1 MEFSSEIKENYIIAK
16 PFDKVDATNADDF
29 AESMLDLF
37 KNCKN
42 VVLDFTNLNY
52 ISSAGLR
59 SVLIAAKE
67 AQNIGGSFVLCSMQE
82 HIFEIFKM
90 TGFTEMLKI
99 VSNLEEAVN
108 FINNS

>member
-1 MEFSSEIKENYIIAK
+1 MIL
-16 PFDKVDATNADDF
+16 DF
-29 AESMLDLF
+29 AD
-37 KNCKN
+37 
-42 VVLDFTNLNY
+42 LNY

-82 HIFEIFKM
+82 HIFDIFKM
-90 TGFTEMLKI
+90 TGFTGMLKI

-108 FINNS
+108 LLK